1 MNDSI
6 ANLDRYLTT
15 YGNLLAV
22 QAQQNLNPL
31 HDPTKETNHPLLKTL
46 LRKPYPAQG
55 ALITGAVKCLN
66 RQKSLFLVGECGSG
80 KTMMGQAAIH
90 CHAKGKSYRA
100 ICVVPGQLTRKWK
113 RELEQT
119 IPGCAVTILDKCSDL
134 LPLLDFGPA
143 RGPEWYVIGRDTAKL
158 GPGWVAAVM
167 ARKIRVTTEG
177 ADGEMAVT
185 QAELLFCP
193 NCGCQLRKTSQND
206 QAGVPLTREMLNKK
220 RQTCEECRSP
230 LWQNVRKPDRFEP
243 ARFIHKKLGKFF
255 DYLII
260 DEVHQEKGADTAQ
273 AQAVGALAAASRKV
287 VALTGTLIGG
297 YAEHLRP
304 LMFRLAP
311 QSLRAEGFKWQDS
324 TAFVEKY
331 GRVETRI
338 TETEGS
344 GDDNRNSRGSTSKTK
359 YGRPGIM
366 PTLFGAHLIG
376 NAVFLGLQEM
386 DAALPTL
393 REYVMGVPMDL
404 ELSAAYERVEGALK
418 AKVREMARKRD
429 KRLLGTMLQTLMAYP
444 DHPYGWSQVG
454 YNDRGAFCPVVTPPN
469 LDPLTVRAKEKGL
482 LDIIQSEYSL
492 GRQVWTYVQLNGK
505 RDVESRVARLIQ
517 KEFRCKI
524 LKQSIP
530 LKDREQWIDDN
541 CQDVDVV
548 ISHPRLVETG
558 LDLFSK
564 QYLGHNFCT
573 LVFYETGYELPV
585 MRQASRRAWRLQQPK
600 ECKVFYM
607 FYERTMQEK
616 AMELMGKKLLAA
628 EALEGKFS
636 SEGLVAMAGDDG
648 IELAMA
654 KSLAENMDESTD
666 RSWQSGL
673 GSCATSKK
681 AIVAFRPHGREIS
694 VIE

>member
-6 ANLDRYLTT
+6 TNLDRYLTT

-31 HDPTKETNHPLLKTL
+31 HDPTKEANHPLLKTL

-55 ALITGAVKCLN
+55 ALITGAVKCLQ
-66 RQKSLFLVGECGSG
+66 RQKAVLICADCGTG
-80 KTMMGQAAIH
+80 KSICGMAAVH
-90 CHAKGKSYRA
+90 GHAKGKPYRA
-100 ICVVPGQLTRKWK
+100 IIMTPAQISLKWK

-119 IPGCAVTILDKCSDL
+119 IPGCHVQILDKCSDL
-134 LPLLDFGPA
+134 LPLMEYGPPLC
-143 RGPEWYVIGRDTAKL
+143 PEWYVIGRDTAKL
-158 GPGWVAAVM
+158 GPGWKPAAV
-167 ARKIRVTTEG
+167 ARKVKVRTEG
-177 ADGEMAVT
+177 ADGEATVA
-185 QAELLFCP
+185 QVELLFCP
-193 NCGCQLRKTSQND
+193 NCGVPLRKTTNND
-206 QAGVPLTREMLNKK
+206 QAGFPLTREMLNKK
-220 RQTCEECRSP
+220 RHFCEVCKSA
-230 LWQNVRKPDRFEP
+230 LWQNIRTPDRFEP
-243 ARFIHKKLGKFF
+243 AKFIHKKLKGFF
-255 DYLII
+255 DYLIC
-260 DEVHQEKGADTAQ
+260 DELHQEKGADTAQ
-273 AQAVGALAAASRKV
+273 AQALGALVAASKKV
-287 VALTGTLIGG
+287 IGLTGTLIGG

-304 LMFRLAP
+304 LLFRLSP
-311 QSLRAEGFKWQDS
+311 QSLRAEGFRWNDA

-366 PTLFGAHLIG
+366 PTLFGGHLIG

-404 ELSAAYERVEGALK
+404 ELSVAYERVEGALK

-454 YNDRGAFCPVVTPPN
+454 YRDRGGFCPVVTPPN
-469 LDPLTVRAKEKGL
+469 LDPLAVRAKEKLL
-482 LDIIQSEYSL
+482 LDIIQSEFNL

-530 LKDREQWIDDN
+530 LKEREQWIDDN

-564 QYLGHNFCT
+564 SYLGHNFCT

-607 FYERTMQEK
+607 FYENTMQEK

-654 KSLAENMDESTD
+654 KSLAENMEESTD
-666 RSWQSGL
+666 RSWQTGV
-673 GSCATSKK
+673 C
-681 AIVAFRPHGREIS
+681 GRQIESNPKRIS
-694 VIE
+694 NRVECLVIE